1 MANNLFFEE
10 QPDTD
15 LELVP
20 DDGSVDTALDPE
32 PLFQD
37 KKKRSLGSK
46 RNLFLIV
53 GLALALI
60 LVLGAVYY
68 IITQNRISDEIAAQ
82 AAAEQEA
89 QRQPG
94 GACAQTDA
102 GI

>member
-53 GLALALI
+53 GLAL
-60 LVLGAVYY
+60 
-68 IITQNRISDEIAAQ
+68 R
-82 AAAEQEA
+82 
-89 QRQPG
+89 
-94 GACAQTDA
+94 
-102 GI
+102 